1 MSMRSAT
8 AKSIALLQPTRGRR
22 GLIDGILTMARAYRQ
37 AWERRTAAETLKSLD
52 ARMLKDIGIDRSE
65 IMSVV
70 YGTNDGTSPSRLTVT
85 PCRTPGSPPPRSPAH
100 RRACAC
106 RPLPAIG
113 PSKGS
118 AHRGTKFRTQSQRRT
133 RRR

>member
-52 ARMLKDIGIDRSE
+52 ARLKDIGIDRSE

-70 YGTNDGTSPSRLTVT
+70 YGTNDGT
-85 PCRTPGSPPPRSPAH
+85 
-100 RRACAC
+100 RRH
-106 RPLPAIG
+106 LG
-113 PSKGS
+113 
-118 AHRGTKFRTQSQRRT
+118 
-133 RRR
+133 

>member
-37 AWERRTAAETLKSLD
+37 AWERRTATETLKSLD

-70 YGTNDGTSPSRLTVT
+70 YGTNDGT
-85 PCRTPGSPPPRSPAH
+85 
-100 RRACAC
+100 RRH
-106 RPLPAIG
+106 LG
-113 PSKGS
+113 
-118 AHRGTKFRTQSQRRT
+118 
-133 RRR
+133 

>member
-8 AKSIALLQPTRGRR
+8 AKSIALLQPTRGRC

-70 YGTNDGTSPSRLTVT
+70 YGTNDGT
-85 PCRTPGSPPPRSPAH
+85 
-100 RRACAC
+100 RRH
-106 RPLPAIG
+106 LG
-113 PSKGS
+113 
-118 AHRGTKFRTQSQRRT
+118 
-133 RRR
+133 